1 MTIPTLT
8 IEEEVT
14 LILDDVFDNDYDGQV
29 AVIAKLCEDFGIA
42 QCPET
47 EDEIAELII
56 ENEDLLYDMYD
67 EYLEEYNA

>member
-8 IEEEVT
+8 TEEEVT
-14 LILDDVFDNDYDGQV
+14 LILDDVFDKDYDGQV
-29 AVIAKLCEDFGIA
+29 AVISALCEDFGIA